1 MRNTVAPV
9 CLVEDDASVR
19 EAVESLIRSAGL
31 KAIAFESAQEFRPV
45 RARRRAVGNPAHYL
59 GSGDRFCEMS
69 IFERLRK

>member
-31 KAIAFESAQEFRPV
+31 KAIAFESAQEFQPV
-45 RARRRAVGNPAHYL
+45 RARRRAVGNPCSL
-59 GSGDRFCEMS
+59 SGEW
-69 IFERLRK
+69 